1 MAVGSLANWCDLVE
15 AAKYHQQD
23 IRKEQQQASTV
34 WGQIGVHTVNKLV
47 SIEALKESKVEFIL
61 VTNEPMNA
69 KNVNSA
75 LKSKSVLQ
83 THTTYVHKIC
93 NHFKGDSNSMK
104 LYKVL

>member
-1 MAVGSLANWCDLVE
+1 MTLQIFSQGLLVGERRLCW
-15 AAKYHQQD
+15 
-23 IRKEQQQASTV
+23 ITGQAE
-34 WGQIGVHTVNKLV
+34 GIGVHTVNKLV
-47 SIEALKESKVEFIL
+47 SIEAFKESKVEFIL

-104 LYKVL
+104 FYKVL